1 MNKQGTVYTIIF
13 IFIVS
18 FLFVFLLSMT
28 NQMTIEQVQLNQELA
43 RKRAV
48 LTAMGIEA
56 TSEEQI
62 LEEFEQIKEDV
73 SEGLYVGTID
83 GRTVYAS
90 AFTGAGLWG
99 AIAGIIAVN
108 EDFTQIV
115 GLEIVDDNETP
126 GLGGRINED
135 WFKEQFAGEDIEAG
149 GIEVRQLEGEG
160 DMNKSNA
167 LVDAVT
173 GATRTSEAVET
184 IVNDE
189 IEYLQSEAVRSRL
202 QELSTEGG
210 EA

>member
-48 LTAMGIEA
+48 LTAMGIET